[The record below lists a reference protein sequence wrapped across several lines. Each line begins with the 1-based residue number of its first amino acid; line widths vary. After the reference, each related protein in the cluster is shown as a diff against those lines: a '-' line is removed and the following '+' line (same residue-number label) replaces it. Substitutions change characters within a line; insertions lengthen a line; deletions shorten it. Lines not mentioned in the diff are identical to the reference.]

1 MDRTKIII
9 IGIII
14 LVIILLIFGGIF
26 LKGKLS
32 SVDDNSKSENTLRLA
47 REYFT
52 SEEFDMALNLI
63 NSLLIDNADNTDARD
78 LRDEIIKKKKELEA
92 SDKLLDEQRNEDA
105 LKAQDDLAQSLLN
118 LGSSIDDS
126 SSQTSSISQ
135 SDEKERKAAEL
146 KLLEEQRIE
155 AEKRR
160 KEEEDRLAAL
170 SKADREKAD
179 KVQELIKSGREKMGL
194 DQHAQARGYF
204 DEALDLDPESAVAYA
219 ETGESFF
226 QEDENSQPNI
236 NKAVEYANKAIE
248 KDKNLW
254 IPYETLGKVYAKQ
267 NQWDSAV
274 DSYRTAARLNPEKA
288 ELLFELGK
296 AQYRTRN
303 YDGARQSFEACIHIE
318 PKHEKAYMNL
328 GFTQRRLGSSTSA
341 FKAFENVSAINPQNA
356 IAFYQM
362 GELKKISGDK
372 NSA

>member
-9 IGIII
+9 IGIIL

-63 NSLLIDNADNTDARD
+63 NSLLIENADNTDARN

-92 SDKLLDEQRNEDA
+92 SDKLMEEQRNEDA
-105 LKAQDDLAQSLLN
+105 LKAQDDLAQSLLD
-118 LGSSIDDS
+118 LGDSIDDS

-170 SKADREKAD
+170 SRADREKAE
-179 KVQELIKSGREKMGL
+179 KVEELIKAGREKMK
-194 DQHAQARGYF
+194 DEQHAQARGYF

-236 NKAVEYANKAIE
+236 NKAVEKTIE
-248 KDKNLW
+248 W
-254 IPYETLGKVYAKQ
+254 TKVYLNNEDIPQ
-267 NQWDSAV
+267 EMDIQI
-274 DSYRTAARLNPEKA
+274 RTFIQE
-288 ELLFELGK
+288 G
-296 AQYRTRN
+296 
-303 YDGARQSFEACIHIE
+303 
-318 PKHEKAYMNL
+318 M
-328 GFTQRRLGSSTSA
+328 
-341 FKAFENVSAINPQNA
+341 EN
-356 IAFYQM
+356 
-362 GELKKISGDK
+362 
-372 NSA
+372 